1 LDLDP
6 EQIKNAFEVGVMG
19 AVYLAR
25 AVIPDMLA
33 AGHGF
38 ISLTGA
44 TAALRGR
51 AGFAPLAI
59 AKASL
64 RMLGQSLA
72 REFHPHGIHVLHV
85 IVDGQIDTPKLR
97 ERDPQRSPDTVI
109 SPDAIAESV
118 LQVMRQPRNAWSHEI
133 DIRPHLESF

>member
-1 LDLDP
+1 MI
-6 EQIKNAFEVGVMG
+6 QQSFKVGVMG
-19 AVYLAR
+19 AVYLSQ
-25 AVIPDMLA
+25 AVIPDMLK

-64 RMLGQSLA
+64 RMLGNRWRASSTRKAFML
-72 REFHPHGIHVLHV
+72 
-85 IVDGQIDTPKLR
+85 
-97 ERDPQRSPDTVI
+97 S
-109 SPDAIAESV
+109 
-118 LQVMRQPRNAWSHEI
+118 N
-133 DIRPHLESF
+133 